1 MSASKNLGQ
10 VAGLFVGTSAPE
22 NISLIWYDSTPNQ
35 RCHKVYDDDKKLWV
49 ALNPQIVSLTTYSE
63 LVTNA
68 KKNGLSIGKFY
79 QISDKSNVLAIAITT
94 TKVMYSDSLGNILID
109 DLGTNIQYHV
119 SSDNL
124 LIDDISGV
132 FNTSTNK
139 LVFSF
144 SELSTPDINNTY
156 VFGKIRSGN
165 VWKLAKF
172 ALSSLLSKAVN
183 NSLSWKDGLYFNFVS
198 AINSILDKDGGIVS
212 KLQFDLTVSVLN
224 KNIKSVGKEN
234 QEIISNANKA
244 ILENTNDDSIFN
256 KKNTRKI
263 DIGTAPGDI
272 LKGDTL
278 FTIIS
283 KLQRWINKFKYAT
296 GIQLS
301 RSFKDADKQQY
312 VNNNDSVETALGKIQ
327 YMLKHPAL
335 SYYLPED
342 WTDSYPKDENGDGLY
357 WETGDLPGGGDNFD
371 TAFAKLSNFCRNGN
385 LAIRLSSEFAPYG
398 VESIIEIPKKND
410 TLEEAFKKAV
420 TKLEQIG
427 NISNGRIDSKEMSVS
442 DSSYPVTTF
451 DLKHGVLKFN
461 NGARAEFAKD
471 KIVLGNSSS
480 NYLEIDSN
488 KFNYK
493 INTASLI
500 RNGVFSA
507 AIIETTENYSGQSCA
522 LQAINSGNGRRS
534 FDAFFQRLKVGG
546 IVWDAYYMS
555 GTTYSITTKNFVVF
569 NGIRSGDIYL
579 PSNPDDG
586 HFIIISKSTNVN
598 FNVHASGNDE
608 IDTINESTKTV
619 SMGDN
624 ANRGVMFAFIYV
636 SGVSYNGKNSDGL
649 WQCSRWEASWG

>member
-22 NISLIWYDSTPNQ
+22 NTSLIWYDSTPNQ

-79 QISDKSNVLAIAITT
+79 QISDKSNVLAIAVTT

-144 SELSTPDINNTY
+144 SEVSTPDINNTY

-198 AINSILDKDGGIVS
+198 AINSILDKDGGIVT
-212 KLQFDLTVSVLN
+212 KLRFDLTVSVLN

-244 ILENTNDDSIFN
+244 ISENTSDDSIFS
-256 KKNTRKI
+256 KRNTRAI
-263 DIGTAPGDI
+263 DTGTAPGDI

-283 KLQRWINKFKYAT
+283 KLQRWVNKFKFAT
-296 GIQLS
+296 GIRLS
-301 RSFKDADKQQY
+301 RSFAEAKTLQY
-312 VNNNDSVETALGKIQ
+312 INNNDTVESALGKIQ
-327 YMLKHPAL
+327 YILKNPTKSGVLPSDWSTSAIDGTTAYMTDGFPKPGDTIFYAFSAL
-335 SYYLPED
+335 SA
-342 WTDSYPKDENGDGLY
+342 
-357 WETGDLPGGGDNFD
+357 
-371 TAFAKLSNFCRNGN
+371 TAC
-385 LAIRLSSEFAPYG
+385 P
-398 VESIIEIPKKND
+398 
-410 TLEEAFKKAV
+410 
-420 TKLEQIG
+420 
-427 NISNGRIDSKEMSVS
+427 IS
-442 DSSYPVTTF
+442 
-451 DLKHGVLKFN
+451 
-461 NGARAEFAKD
+461 
-471 KIVLGNSSS
+471 
-480 NYLEIDSN
+480 
-488 KFNYK
+488 
-493 INTASLI
+493 
-500 RNGVFSA
+500 
-507 AIIETTENYSGQSCA
+507 
-522 LQAINSGNGRRS
+522 
-534 FDAFFQRLKVGG
+534 
-546 IVWDAYYMS
+546 
-555 GTTYSITTKNFVVF
+555 
-569 NGIRSGDIYL
+569 
-579 PSNPDDG
+579 
-586 HFIIISKSTNVN
+586 
-598 FNVHASGNDE
+598 
-608 IDTINESTKTV
+608 
-619 SMGDN
+619 
-624 ANRGVMFAFIYV
+624 
-636 SGVSYNGKNSDGL
+636 L
-649 WQCSRWEASWG
+649 WRCC

>member
-22 NISLIWYDSTPNQ
+22 NTSLIWYDSTPNQ

-79 QISDKSNVLAIAITT
+79 QISDKSNVLAIAVTT

-144 SELSTPDINNTY
+144 SEVSTPDINNTY

-172 ALSSLLSKAVN
+172 MLSSLLSKAVN

-212 KLQFDLTVSVLN
+212 KLQFDLTVSILN

-244 ILENTNDDSIFN
+244 ISENTSDDSIFS
-256 KKNTRKI
+256 KKNTRAI
-263 DIGTAPGDI
+263 DTGTAPGDI

-283 KLQRWINKFKYAT
+283 KLQRWVNKFKFAT
-296 GIQLS
+296 GIRLS
-301 RSFKDADKQQY
+301 RSFAEAKTLQY
-312 VNNNDSVETALGKIQ
+312 INNNDTVESALGKIQ
-327 YMLKHPAL
+327 YILKNPTKSGVLPSDWSTSAIDGTTAYMTDGFPKPGDTIFYAF
-335 SYYLPED
+335 SKIVDYLQQSD
-342 WTDSYPKDENGDGLY
+342 DAIIMRSWDSGSLGSKPDNGFSI
-357 WETGDLPGGGDNFD
+357 EERD
-371 TAFAKLSNFCRNGN
+371 TLKKCLAKLERNTHNITTSQLNNGIIDYDKISNVGVLSTDVVRFDFNVFDKTIFPSGCGIGGVISKDISGLDLGYIFVDGSTGFPTDPYRINDSNVSWDDNRSQWPQILSFIPVIYFSDVYSYSQLRWTNAGSFVHVKEKIYLQFIIYFTNAAVSVIKSKGGN
-385 LAIRLSSEFAPYG
+385 LNFTMQVDAYG
-398 VESIIEIPKKND
+398 YKSPSK
-410 TLEEAFKKAV
+410 
-420 TKLEQIG
+420 
-427 NISNGRIDSKEMSVS
+427 NISR
-442 DSSYPVTTF
+442 T
-451 DLKHGVLKFN
+451 L
-461 NGARAEFAKD
+461 
-471 KIVLGNSSS
+471 NSSNIIILNVS
-480 NYLEIDSN
+480 ISKAIMEEYYER
-488 KFNYK
+488 KQHV
-493 INTASLI
+493 
-500 RNGVFSA
+500 VFSV
-507 AIIETTENYSGQSCA
+507 ELT
-522 LQAINSGNGRRS
+522 
-534 FDAFFQRLKVGG
+534 
-546 IVWDAYYMS
+546 
-555 GTTYSITTKNFVVF
+555 SI
-569 NGIRSGDIYL
+569 S
-579 PSNPDDG
+579 
-586 HFIIISKSTNVN
+586 
-598 FNVHASGNDE
+598 
-608 IDTINESTKTV
+608 
-619 SMGDN
+619 
-624 ANRGVMFAFIYV
+624 
-636 SGVSYNGKNSDGL
+636 
-649 WQCSRWEASWG
+649 

>member
-22 NISLIWYDSTPNQ
+22 NTSLIWYDSTPNQ

-79 QISDKSNVLAIAITT
+79 QISDKSNVLAIAVTT

-244 ILENTNDDSIFN
+244 ISENTSDDSIFN

-327 YMLKHPAL
+327 YMLKHPTL
-335 SYYLPED
+335 SYCLPED
-342 WTDSYPKDENGDGLY
+342 WTDNYPEDENGDGLY
-357 WETGDLPGGGDNFD
+357 WESGDLPEGGDNFD
-371 TAFAKLSNFCRNGN
+371 TALAKLSNFCRNGS
-385 LAIRLSSEFAPYG
+385 LTIRLSSAFAPYS
-398 VESIIEIPKKND
+398 VESAIEIPKKND
-410 TLEEAFKKAV
+410 TLEEAFQKAV

-427 NISNGRIDSKEMSVS
+427 NISNGRIDSKEMSEN

-461 NGARAEFAKD
+461 NAAHAEFAKD
-471 KIVLGNSSS
+471 KIVLGNSTGD
-480 NYLEIDSN
+480 YLEIDGT

-493 INTASLI
+493 INTTSLR
-500 RNGVFSA
+500 RNDVYSA

-522 LQAINSGNGRRS
+522 LQAINSGNGRKS

-546 IVWDAYYMS
+546 IVWDSYYMS
-555 GTTYSITTKNFVVF
+555 DKTYSITTKNFVLF
-569 NGIRSGDIYL
+569 NGKQSGDIYL

-586 HFIIISKSTNVN
+586 RFVIIAKLTNVN

-608 IDTINESTKTV
+608 IDTVGESTKTV

-636 SGVSYNGKNSDGL
+636 SGVSYNNENLDGL
-649 WQCSRWEASWG
+649 WLSSRWEASWV

>member
-22 NISLIWYDSTPNQ
+22 NTSLIWYDSTPNQ

-79 QISDKSNVLAIAITT
+79 QISDKSNVLAIAVTT

-172 ALSSLLSKAVN
+172 MLSSLLSKAVN

-256 KKNTRKI
+256 KKNTRER

-296 GIQLS
+296 GIRLS

-327 YMLKHPAL
+327 YMLKHPTL

-342 WTDSYPKDENGDGLY
+342 WTDSYPEDENGDGLY
-357 WETGDLPGGGDNFD
+357 WETGDLPTGGDNFD

-385 LAIRLSSEFAPYG
+385 WAIRLSSAFAPYS

-461 NGARAEFAKD
+461 NAARAEFAKD
-471 KIVLGNSSS
+471 KIVLGNSSGD
-480 NYLEIDSN
+480 YLEIDSN

-493 INTASLI
+493 INTTSLS

-507 AIIETTENYSGQSCA
+507 AIIETTE
-522 LQAINSGNGRRS
+522 
-534 FDAFFQRLKVGG
+534 
-546 IVWDAYYMS
+546 
-555 GTTYSITTKNFVVF
+555 
-569 NGIRSGDIYL
+569 
-579 PSNPDDG
+579 
-586 HFIIISKSTNVN
+586 
-598 FNVHASGNDE
+598 
-608 IDTINESTKTV
+608 
-619 SMGDN
+619 
-624 ANRGVMFAFIYV
+624 
-636 SGVSYNGKNSDGL
+636 SDGI
-649 WQCSRWEASWG
+649 

>member
-1 MSASKNLGQ
+1 M
-10 VAGLFVGTSAPE
+10 
-22 NISLIWYDSTPNQ
+22 
-35 RCHKVYDDDKKLWV
+35 
-49 ALNPQIVSLTTYSE
+49 
-63 LVTNA
+63 
-68 KKNGLSIGKFY
+68 
-79 QISDKSNVLAIAITT
+79 
-94 TKVMYSDSLGNILID
+94 
-109 DLGTNIQYHV
+109 
-119 SSDNL
+119 
-124 LIDDISGV
+124 
-132 FNTSTNK
+132 
-139 LVFSF
+139 
-144 SELSTPDINNTY
+144 
-156 VFGKIRSGN
+156 
-165 VWKLAKF
+165 
-172 ALSSLLSKAVN
+172 
-183 NSLSWKDGLYFNFVS
+183 
-198 AINSILDKDGGIVS
+198 
-212 KLQFDLTVSVLN
+212 N
-224 KNIKSVGKEN
+224 KNIKSIGKEN
-234 QEIISNANKA
+234 QEIISNANKL
-244 ILENTNDDSIFN
+244 IIENTSDDGIFN
-256 KKNTRKI
+256 KRNTKI
-263 DIGTAPGDI
+263 IDTDTAPGDV
-272 LKGDTL
+272 LMGDTL

-283 KLQRWINKFKYAT
+283 KFQRWINKFKYAT

-327 YMLKHPAL
+327 YMLKHPTS

-342 WTDSYPKDENGDGLY
+342 WTDSYPEDENGDGLY
-357 WETGDLPGGGDNFD
+357 WETGDLPVGGDNFD

-385 LAIRLSSEFAPYG
+385 WAIRLSSAFAPYG
-398 VESIIEIPKKND
+398 VESIVEIPKKND

-442 DSSYPVTTF
+442 DSSRPVTTF

-461 NGARAEFAKD
+461 NVSRSEFAKD
-471 KIVLGNSSS
+471 KIVLGNSSG

-493 INTASLI
+493 INTTSLR
-500 RNGVFSA
+500 RNDVYSA
-507 AIIETTENYSGQSCA
+507 AIIETTENYDGQSCA
-522 LQAINSGNGRRS
+522 FQAINSGNGRRS

-569 NGIRSGDIYL
+569 NGKQSGDIYL

-586 HFIIISKSTNVN
+586 RFVIIAKSTRVN

-624 ANRGVMFAFIYV
+624 TNRGVMFAFIYV
-636 SGVSYNGKNSDGL
+636 SGISYEGKNSDGL

>member
-22 NISLIWYDSTPNQ
+22 NTSLIWYDSTPNQ

-79 QISDKSNVLAIAITT
+79 QISDKSNVLAIAVTT

-144 SELSTPDINNTY
+144 SEVSTPDINNTY

-212 KLQFDLTVSVLN
+212 KRHFDLTVSILN
-224 KNIKSVGKEN
+224 KNIKSIGKEN
-234 QEIISNANKA
+234 QEIISNANKL
-244 ILENTNDDSIFN
+244 IIENTSDNGIFN
-256 KKNTRKI
+256 KRNTKI
-263 DIGTAPGDI
+263 IDTATAPGDV
-272 LKGDTL
+272 LMGDTL

-283 KLQRWINKFKYAT
+283 KFQRWINKFKYAT

-327 YMLKHPAL
+327 YMLKHPTS
-335 SYYLPED
+335 SYCLPED
-342 WTDSYPKDENGDGLY
+342 WTDSYPEDENGDGLY
-357 WETGDLPGGGDNFD
+357 WETGDLPTGGDNFN

-385 LAIRLSSEFAPYG
+385 LAIRLSSAFAPYG
-398 VESIIEIPKKND
+398 VESIVEIPKKND

-461 NGARAEFAKD
+461 NAARAEFAKD
-471 KIVLGNSSS
+471 RIVLGNSSGD
-480 NYLEIDSN
+480 YLEIDSA

-493 INTASLI
+493 INTTSLR
-500 RNGVFSA
+500 RNDVYSA
-507 AIIETTENYSGQSCA
+507 AIIETTENYDGQSCA

-546 IVWDAYYMS
+546 IVWDTYYMS

-569 NGIRSGDIYL
+569 NGKQSGDIYL

-586 HFIIISKSTNVN
+586 RFVIIAKSTKAN

-624 ANRGVMFAFIYV
+624 ANRGVMFAFIYI
-636 SGVSYNGKNSDGL
+636 SGVSYDGKNSDGL
-649 WQCSRWEASWG
+649 WQCSRWEASWN